1 MRLFSFTLKYIL
13 KQPQTFKKTQM
24 FREQK
29 SERLFLFPLLCYTE
43 SKAKDGGRS
52 PEKVATAG
60 KMRTEKIFRT
70 ATARTK
76 EEKGW
81 LEGSAGSPSVRRA
94 IIC

>member
-1 MRLFSFTLKYIL
+1 MRLFLFTI
-13 KQPQTFKKTQM
+13 KQRQTFKKRQM

-29 SERLFLFPLLCYTE
+29 SERLFLLPLLCYTE

-60 KMRTEKIFRT
+60 KKRTEKIFRT

-81 LEGSAGSPSVRRA
+81 LEGSAGSPSVRRV